1 LLAVATGF
9 QELPR
14 STLCERDEQIDQ
26 LILLQNLSKDKLAQA
41 IAGCDL
47 DPAIL
52 REGKEGLFEERY
64 YGSIF
69 PTADPYYYLV
79 RYWVMD
85 YVSYSSRGYPERAYA
100 KWLVLNFVWSKISPL
115 LRSKARI
122 ERLGQDWEQNHNSVY
137 YLWKMSIA
145 VYLAALRFYRQKR
158 GKGAKATDVSTFFRR
173 RKLPA
178 AFTKFWNSKANN
190 QRATFQKHLKKFEQA
205 LNEDTD

>member
-1 LLAVATGF
+1 
-9 QELPR
+9 
-14 STLCERDEQIDQ
+14 
-26 LILLQNLSKDKLAQA
+26 
-41 IAGCDL
+41 
-47 DPAIL
+47 
-52 REGKEGLFEERY
+52 
-64 YGSIF
+64 
-69 PTADPYYYLV
+69 
-79 RYWVMD
+79 
-85 YVSYSSRGYPERAYA
+85 
-100 KWLVLNFVWSKISPL
+100 